1 MNTAGLVTPATV
13 AVAVNVPAVVFA
25 SNRGE
30 VATPDAS
37 VVSVACVLPPGK
49 LAPALPAPDP
59 DAPAPP
65 PPPPEPRL
73 KVTLTPSRGAPVAS
87 VSFTW
92 SARPYRVPTVA
103 DSLRFPTRLEQ
114 GRLAGEVVEL
124 EARRLGDPRRSWR
137 RP

>member
-13 AVAVNVPAVVFA
+13 AVAVKVPAVVFA

-65 PPPPEPRL
+65 PAAATRAEAEGDAHALEGRTGRVGQLHLERAAVP
-73 KVTLTPSRGAPVAS
+73 GADGRRQLALP
-87 VSFTW
+87 
-92 SARPYRVPTVA
+92 
-103 DSLRFPTRLEQ
+103 DGIEQ
-114 GRLAGEVVEL
+114 GWLAGQIVEL
-124 EARRLGDPRRSWR
+124 EARRLR
-137 RP
+137 